1 MSQHV
6 PSVATSH
13 SLENL
18 AQSLLNP
25 AVMRPFTA
33 LLTPGGFLLLVAM
46 AVLQWIMPP
55 ASLSALVQIYPYA
68 VFGAG
73 LLFGFRFHRSQL
85 LFATLVLA
93 IADRALLQYAVG
105 DAPMEGV
112 GRILFN
118 AAAVLVPLNLAGLS
132 FIAERGL
139 VTARGLLRLV
149 IILTQ
154 VLIMALLCRPEQAG
168 LAALLE
174 HRLLDIPFVG
184 GLPIAQPALL
194 AFGIAFILVTVR
206 FICRPD
212 LIVSGFIWA
221 LVATFLALTAGHV
234 GTVSTLYFATAGLIL
249 VVSVIETSYVL
260 AYRDELTGLRTRRAL
275 TEALLKLG
283 GRYAVAMIDVDHF
296 KKFNDEYGHD
306 AGDQLLRM
314 LASKLTKVLGDDKAF
329 RYGGEEFCVLFSGQS
344 IQDAIPHLETLRRA
358 VEASPLTLRGLD
370 RPTQKPKESTSDGAQ
385 RQTVSVTV
393 SIGVA
398 EAKDRNTD
406 PEQVIKAADEALY
419 RAKNTG
425 RNMVSV

>member
-1 MSQHV
+1 MR
-6 PSVATSH
+6 SVT
-13 SLENL
+13 
-18 AQSLLNP
+18 
-25 AVMRPFTA
+25 T
-33 LLTPGGFLLLVAM
+33 LLTPGGFLLLVIM

-55 ASLSALVQIYPYA
+55 ESLSALVQIYPYA

-73 LLFGFRFHRSQL
+73 LFFGFRFHRSQL

-93 IADRALLQYAVG
+93 VADRALLQYAAG
-105 DAPMEGV
+105 DGPAEGTA
-112 GRILFN
+112 RIVFN

-132 FIAERGL
+132 FIAERGF
-139 VTARGLLRLV
+139 VTARGLLRPA
-149 IILTQ
+149 IILPQ
-154 VLIMALLCRPEQAG
+154 LPIVALLCRPEQVG

-194 AFGIAFILVTVR
+194 AFGVAFGLVTVR

-212 LIVSGFIWA
+212 LIVSGFMWA
-221 LVATFLALTAGHV
+221 LVATLLALTAGRI
-234 GTVSTLYFATAGLIL
+234 GAVSTLYFATAGLIL
-249 VVSVIETSYVL
+249 VVSVIESSYVL

-296 KKFNDEYGHD
+296 KKFNDQYGHD

-314 LASKLTKVLGDDKAF
+314 VAAKLTKVLGDEGAF
-329 RYGGEEFCVLFSGQS
+329 RYGGEEFCVLFPGQS
-344 IQDAIPHLETLRRA
+344 VQDAIPHLEILRRA
-358 VEASPLTLRGLD
+358 VEASSLTLRDPD
-370 RPTQKPKESTSDGAQ
+370 RPDKKPKTLRSNGAP
-385 RQTVSVTV
+385 RQAVSVTV

-398 EAKDRNTD
+398 EGKDRNTD
-406 PEQVIKAADEALY
+406 PEEVIKAADEALY
-419 RAKNTG
+419 RAKNAG

>member
-1 MSQHV
+1 
-6 PSVATSH
+6 
-13 SLENL
+13 
-18 AQSLLNP
+18 
-25 AVMRPFTA
+25 MRPFTT
-33 LLTPGGFLLLVAM
+33 LLTRGGFLLLVIM
-46 AVLQWIMPP
+46 VVLQWIMPP
-55 ASLSALVQIYPYA
+55 VSLSTLAQIYPYA

-93 IADRALLQYAVG
+93 ITDRGLLQYVAG
-105 DAPMEGV
+105 DAPMEGA

-132 FIAERGL
+132 FIAERGF

-154 VLIMALLCRPEQAG
+154 LPIVALLCRPEQAG

-174 HRLLDIPFVG
+174 HRVLDVPSIET
-184 GLPIAQPALL
+184 LPIPQPALL
-194 AFGIAFILVTVR
+194 AFGIAFVLVIAR

-212 LIVSGFIWA
+212 LIVSGFMWA
-221 LVATFLALTAGHV
+221 LVATLLALTAGHI
-234 GTVSTLYFATAGLIL
+234 GTVSTVYFATAGLIL
-249 VVSVIETSYVL
+249 VVSVIETSHVL
-260 AYRDELTGLRTRRAL
+260 AYRDELTGLKTRRAL

-283 GRYAVAMIDVDHF
+283 GRYVVAMIDVDHF

-306 AGDQLLRM
+306 TGDQLLRM
-314 LASKLTKVLGDDKAF
+314 LAAKLMKVLGDDKAF
-329 RYGGEEFCVLFSGQS
+329 RYGGEEFCVLFPGRS

-358 VEASPLTLRGLD
+358 VETSPLTLRGLD
-370 RPTQKPKESTSDGAQ
+370 RPIQKPQRSKSDGAP

-406 PEQVIKAADEALY
+406 PEHVIKTADEALY
-419 RAKNTG
+419 RAKNAG
-425 RNMVSV
+425 RNMVSL

>member
-1 MSQHV
+1 
-6 PSVATSH
+6 
-13 SLENL
+13 
-18 AQSLLNP
+18 
-25 AVMRPFTA
+25 
-33 LLTPGGFLLLVAM
+33 
-46 AVLQWIMPP
+46 
-55 ASLSALVQIYPYA
+55 
-68 VFGAG
+68 
-73 LLFGFRFHRSQL
+73 
-85 LFATLVLA
+85 
-93 IADRALLQYAVG
+93 
-105 DAPMEGV
+105 MEGA

-139 VTARGLLRLV
+139 VTARGLLRLA
-149 IILTQ
+149 IILPQ
-154 VLIMALLCRPEQAG
+154 LPIVALLCRPEQAG

-194 AFGIAFILVTVR
+194 AFGIAFGLVTVR

-221 LVATFLALTAGHV
+221 LVATLLALTAGAI

-260 AYRDELTGLRTRRAL
+260 AYRDELTGLGTRRAL

-296 KKFNDEYGHD
+296 KKFNDQYGHD

-314 LASKLTKVLGDDKAF
+314 LASTLTKVLGDERAF
-329 RYGGEEFCVLFSGQS
+329 RYGGEEFCVLFPGQS
-344 IQDAIPHLETLRRA
+344 IQDAIPHLEILRRA
-358 VEASPLTLRGLD
+358 VEASSFTLRDPD
-370 RPTQKPKESTSDGAQ
+370 RPAKKPKKPSSNSAPS
-385 RQTVSVTV
+385 QTVTV

-398 EAKDRNTD
+398 EGKDRSTD
-406 PEQVIKAADEALY
+406 PQEVIKAADEALY
-419 RAKNTG
+419 RAKNAG
-425 RNMVSV
+425 RNMVSI

>member
-1 MSQHV
+1 
-6 PSVATSH
+6 
-13 SLENL
+13 
-18 AQSLLNP
+18 
-25 AVMRPFTA
+25 MRSFTT
-33 LLTPGGFLLLVAM
+33 LLTPGGFLLLVIM

-55 ASLSALVQIYPYA
+55 ESLSALVQIYPYA

-85 LFATLVLA
+85 LFATLVLGT
-93 IADRALLQYAVG
+93 ADRALLQYAAG
-105 DAPMEGV
+105 DAPMEGAS
-112 GRILFN
+112 RILFN
-118 AAAVLVPLNLAGLS
+118 AAALLVPLNLAGLS

-139 VTARGLLRLV
+139 VTARGLLRLA
-149 IILTQ
+149 IILPQ
-154 VLIMALLCRPEQAG
+154 PPIVALLCRPEQAG

-174 HRLLDIPFVG
+174 HRLVDIPFVG

-194 AFGIAFILVTVR
+194 AFGIAFGLVTVR

-221 LVATFLALTAGHV
+221 IVATLLALTAGRI
-234 GTVSTLYFATAGLIL
+234 GAVSTLYFATAGLIL
-249 VVSVIETSYVL
+249 VVSVIESSYVL

-296 KKFNDEYGHD
+296 KKFNDQYGHD

-314 LASKLTKVLGDDKAF
+314 VAAKLTKVLGDERAF
-329 RYGGEEFCVLFSGQS
+329 RYGGEEFCVLFPGQS
-344 IQDAIPHLETLRRA
+344 IQDAIPHLEILRRA
-358 VEASPLTLRGLD
+358 VEASSFTLRDPD
-370 RPTQKPKESTSDGAQ
+370 RPAKKPKKPSSNGAPS
-385 RQTVSVTV
+385 QTVTV

-398 EAKDRNTD
+398 EGKDRSTD
-406 PEQVIKAADEALY
+406 PQEVIKAADEALY
-419 RAKNTG
+419 RAKNAG

>member
-1 MSQHV
+1 
-6 PSVATSH
+6 
-13 SLENL
+13 
-18 AQSLLNP
+18 
-25 AVMRPFTA
+25 MRSFTT
-33 LLTPGGFLLLVAM
+33 LVTPGGFLLLVIM

-55 ASLSALVQIYPYA
+55 ESLSALVQIYPYA

-73 LLFGFRFHRSQL
+73 LFFGFRFHRSQL
-85 LFATLVLA
+85 LFATLVLG
-93 IADRALLQYAVG
+93 IADRALLQYAAG
-105 DAPMEGV
+105 DAPMEGAS
-112 GRILFN
+112 RILFN

-132 FIAERGL
+132 FIAERGF

-154 VLIMALLCRPEQAG
+154 LPIVALLCRPEQAG

-194 AFGIAFILVTVR
+194 AFGVAFGLVTVR

-221 LVATFLALTAGHV
+221 LVATLLALTTGRIGA
-234 GTVSTLYFATAGLIL
+234 VSTLYFATAGLIL
-249 VVSVIETSYVL
+249 VVSVIESSYVL

-296 KKFNDEYGHD
+296 KKFNDQYGHD

-314 LASKLTKVLGDDKAF
+314 VAATLTKVLGDERAF
-329 RYGGEEFCVLFSGQS
+329 RYGGEEFCVLFPGQS
-344 IQDAIPHLETLRRA
+344 IQDAIPHLEILRRA
-358 VEASPLTLRGLD
+358 VEASSFTLRDPD
-370 RPTQKPKESTSDGAQ
+370 RPAKKPKKPSSNGAPS
-385 RQTVSVTV
+385 QTVTV

-398 EAKDRNTD
+398 EGKDRNTD
-406 PEQVIKAADEALY
+406 PPEVITAADEALY
-419 RAKNTG
+419 RAKNAG
-425 RNMVSV
+425 RNMVSI

>member
-1 MSQHV
+1 V
-6 PSVATSH
+6 PLRSPRRRSPV
-13 SLENL
+13 NL

-25 AVMRPFTA
+25 AVMRSFTT
-33 LLTPGGFLLLVAM
+33 LLTPGGFLLLVIM

-55 ASLSALVQIYPYA
+55 ESLSALVQIYPYA

-85 LFATLVLA
+85 LFATLVLGT
-93 IADRALLQYAVG
+93 ADRALLQYAAG
-105 DAPMEGV
+105 DAPMEGAS
-112 GRILFN
+112 RILFN
-118 AAAVLVPLNLAGLS
+118 AAALLVPLNLAGLS

-139 VTARGLLRLV
+139 VTARGLLRLA
-149 IILTQ
+149 IILPQ
-154 VLIMALLCRPEQAG
+154 PPIVALLCRPEQAG

-174 HRLLDIPFVG
+174 HRLVDIPFVG

-194 AFGIAFILVTVR
+194 AFGIAFGLVTVR

-212 LIVSGFIWA
+212 LIAGGFMWA
-221 LVATFLALTAGHV
+221 LVAALLALTAGRI
-234 GTVSTLYFATAGLIL
+234 GAVSTLYFATAGLIL
-249 VVSVIETSYVL
+249 VVSVIESSYVL

-296 KKFNDEYGHD
+296 KKFNDQYGHD

-314 LASKLTKVLGDDKAF
+314 VAAKLTKVLGDERAF
-329 RYGGEEFCVLFSGQS
+329 RYGGEEFCVLFPGQS
-344 IQDAIPHLETLRRA
+344 IQDAIPHLEILRRA
-358 VEASPLTLRGLD
+358 VEASSFTLRDPD
-370 RPTQKPKESTSDGAQ
+370 RPAKKPKKPSSNGAPS
-385 RQTVSVTV
+385 QTVTV

-398 EAKDRNTD
+398 EGKDRSTD
-406 PEQVIKAADEALY
+406 PQEVIKAADEALY
-419 RAKNTG
+419 RAKNAG

>member
-1 MSQHV
+1 
-6 PSVATSH
+6 
-13 SLENL
+13 
-18 AQSLLNP
+18 
-25 AVMRPFTA
+25 MRSFTT
-33 LLTPGGFLLLVAM
+33 LLTPGGFLLLVIM

-55 ASLSALVQIYPYA
+55 ESLSALVQIYPYA

-85 LFATLVLA
+85 LFATLVLG
-93 IADRALLQYAVG
+93 IADRALLQYAAG
-105 DAPMEGV
+105 DAPMEGAS
-112 GRILFN
+112 RILFN

-154 VLIMALLCRPEQAG
+154 LPIMALLCRPEQTG

-194 AFGIAFILVTVR
+194 AFGIAFGLVTVR
-206 FICRPD
+206 FIYRPD
-212 LIVSGFIWA
+212 LIVSGFMWA
-221 LVATFLALTAGHV
+221 LVATLLALTAGRI
-234 GTVSTLYFATAGLIL
+234 GAVSTLYFATAGLIL

-260 AYRDELTGLRTRRAL
+260 AYRDELTGLGTRRAL

-283 GRYAVAMIDVDHF
+283 GRYTVAMIDVDHF
-296 KKFNDEYGHD
+296 KKFNDQYGHD

-314 LASKLTKVLGDDKAF
+314 VAAKLTKVLGDERTF
-329 RYGGEEFCVLFSGQS
+329 RYGGEEFCVLFPGQS
-344 IQDAIPHLETLRRA
+344 IQDAIPHLEILRRA
-358 VEASPLTLRGLD
+358 VEASSFALRDPD
-370 RPTQKPKESTSDGAQ
+370 RPAKKPKTPRSNGAPG
-385 RQTVSVTV
+385 QTVTV

-398 EAKDRNTD
+398 EGKDRNTD
-406 PEQVIKAADEALY
+406 PQEVIKAADEALY
-419 RAKNTG
+419 RAKNAG

>member
-1 MSQHV
+1 
-6 PSVATSH
+6 
-13 SLENL
+13 
-18 AQSLLNP
+18 
-25 AVMRPFTA
+25 MRSFTT
-33 LLTPGGFLLLVAM
+33 LVTPGGFLLLVIM

-55 ASLSALVQIYPYA
+55 ESLSALVQIYPYA

-85 LFATLVLA
+85 LFATLVLG
-93 IADRALLQYAVG
+93 IADRALLQYAAG
-105 DAPMEGV
+105 DAPMEGAS
-112 GRILFN
+112 RILFN
-118 AAAVLVPLNLAGLS
+118 AAAVLVPLNLACLS

-154 VLIMALLCRPEQAG
+154 LPIMALLCRPEQAG

-194 AFGIAFILVTVR
+194 AFGVAFGLVTVR

-221 LVATFLALTAGHV
+221 LVATLLALTAGRI
-234 GTVSTLYFATAGLIL
+234 GTISTLYFATAGLIL

-275 TEALLKLG
+275 SEALLKLG

-296 KKFNDEYGHD
+296 KKFNDQYGHD

-314 LASKLTKVLGDDKAF
+314 VAAKLTKVLGDEGAF
-329 RYGGEEFCVLFSGQS
+329 RYGGEEFCVLFPGQS
-344 IQDAIPHLETLRRA
+344 IQDAIPHLEILRRA
-358 VEASPLTLRGLD
+358 VEASSFTLRDPD
-370 RPTQKPKESTSDGAQ
+370 RPAKKPKESKSNGAPS
-385 RQTVSVTV
+385 QTVTV

-398 EAKDRNTD
+398 EGKDRNTD
-406 PEQVIKAADEALY
+406 PPEVIKAADEALY
-419 RAKNTG
+419 RAKNAG

>member
-1 MSQHV
+1 MRSF
-6 PSVATSH
+6 TT
-13 SLENL
+13 
-18 AQSLLNP
+18 LL
-25 AVMRPFTA
+25 M
-33 LLTPGGFLLLVAM
+33 PGGFLLLVIM
-46 AVLQWIMPP
+46 VVLQWIMPP
-55 ASLSALVQIYPYA
+55 ESLSALVQIYPYA

-85 LFATLVLA
+85 LFATLILGL
-93 IADRALLQYAVG
+93 ADRALLQYAAG
-105 DAPMEGV
+105 DAPMEGA

-139 VTARGLLRLV
+139 VTARGLLRLA
-149 IILTQ
+149 IILPQ
-154 VLIMALLCRPEQAG
+154 LPIVALLCRPEQAG

-194 AFGIAFILVTVR
+194 AFGVAFCLVTVR

-221 LVATFLALTAGHV
+221 IVATLLALTAGRI
-234 GTVSTLYFATAGLIL
+234 GAVSTLYFATAGLIL
-249 VVSVIETSYVL
+249 VVSVIESSYVL

-296 KKFNDEYGHD
+296 KKFNDQYGHD

-314 LASKLTKVLGDDKAF
+314 VAAKLTKVLGDEKAF
-329 RYGGEEFCVLFSGQS
+329 RYGGEEFCVLFPGQS
-344 IQDAIPHLETLRRA
+344 IQDAIPNLEILRRA
-358 VEASPLTLRGLD
+358 VEASSLTLRGPD
-370 RPTQKPKESTSDGAQ
+370 RPVKKPEKPKSDDTP

-398 EAKDRNTD
+398 EGKDWSAD
-406 PEQVIKAADEALY
+406 PEEVIKAADGALY
-419 RAKNTG
+419 RAKNAG
-425 RNMVSV
+425 RNMVSI

>member
-1 MSQHV
+1 
-6 PSVATSH
+6 
-13 SLENL
+13 
-18 AQSLLNP
+18 
-25 AVMRPFTA
+25 MRSFTT
-33 LLTPGGFLLLVAM
+33 LLTPGGFLLLAIM

-55 ASLSALVQIYPYA
+55 ESLSALVQIYPYA

-73 LLFGFRFHRSQL
+73 LFFGFRFHRSQL

-93 IADRALLQYAVG
+93 VADRALLQYAAG
-105 DAPMEGV
+105 DGPAEGTA
-112 GRILFN
+112 RIVFN

-132 FIAERGL
+132 FIAERGF
-139 VTARGLLRLV
+139 VTARGLLRLA
-149 IILTQ
+149 IILPQ
-154 VLIMALLCRPEQAG
+154 LPIVALLCRPEQAG

-194 AFGIAFILVTVR
+194 AFGVAFGLVTVR

-212 LIVSGFIWA
+212 LIVGGFMWA
-221 LVATFLALTAGHV
+221 LVATLLALTTGRIGA
-234 GTVSTLYFATAGLIL
+234 VSTLYFATAGLIL
-249 VVSVIETSYVL
+249 VVSVIESSYVL

-296 KKFNDEYGHD
+296 KKFNDQYGHD

-314 LASKLTKVLGDDKAF
+314 VAAKLTKVLGDEGAF
-329 RYGGEEFCVLFSGQS
+329 RYGGEEFCVLFPGQS
-344 IQDAIPHLETLRRA
+344 IQDAIPHLEVLRRA
-358 VEASPLTLRGLD
+358 VEASSFALRDPD
-370 RPTQKPKESTSDGAQ
+370 RPAKKPKKSSSNGAPS
-385 RQTVSVTV
+385 QTVTV

-398 EAKDRNTD
+398 EGKDRNTD
-406 PEQVIKAADEALY
+406 PQEVIKAADEALY
-419 RAKNTG
+419 RAKNAG

>member
-1 MSQHV
+1 MSQHT

-25 AVMRPFTA
+25 AVMRPFTT
-33 LLTPGGFLLLVAM
+33 LLTPGGFLLLVIM

-73 LLFGFRFHRSQL
+73 LFFGFRFHRSQL

-154 VLIMALLCRPEQAG
+154 LPIMTLLCRPEQAG

-206 FICRPD
+206 FICRPN
-212 LIVSGFIWA
+212 LVVSSFIWA

-329 RYGGEEFCVLFSGQS
+329 RYGGEEFCILFSGQS

-370 RPTQKPKESTSDGAQ
+370 RPTQKPRESKSDGAQ
-385 RQTVSVTV
+385 RQTASVTV

-406 PEQVIKAADEALY
+406 PEHVIKAADEALY